1 MPLSVLFVGDS
12 REDAALLRDALAS
25 EPRIRIEAVS
35 SRAEAVRA
43 LHDRPFD
50 VVLLDLDLPDSRG
63 LHTLAGLV
71 SAHPELPVVV
81 LTGFGGG
88 DPDLALE
95 ALRLGAQDF
104 VARSEIARTD
114 WRRVLMFARERKRHE
129 RRAAQYAHVDALT
142 GLPLPHILRQHF
154 ERATARA
161 SRSGRC
167 VALLALAL
175 GGHARLREE
184 AGAAVADRAV
194 AALAMRL
201 RRNIRRADTLAAAPP
216 AGFRLLLENVREAA
230 DVERALARLRRVC
243 GDVTVVGEGERAL
256 RLLEG
261 WALWDPARP
270 VPFAALECAAERAL
284 HGGAS
289 MPHGRTSDAAV
300 PETGARPRRRAP
312 GRGRR
317 HGDRTPAVAGEV

>member
-1 MPLSVLFVGDS
+1 VPLSVLHVAGDPG
-12 REDAALLRDALAS
+12 DAGLLQAALAD

-95 ALRLGAQDF
+95 ALRLGAQDV

-114 WRRVLMFARERKRHE
+114 WRRVLLFARERKRHE
-129 RRAAQYAHVDALT
+129 RRTAQYAHVDAVT
-142 GLPLPHILRQHF
+142 GLPLPHILRRRF
-154 ERATARA
+154 EQATARA

-184 AGAAVADRAV
+184 AGAAVADHARAM
-194 AALAMRL
+194 LAMRL
-201 RRNIRRADTLAAAPP
+201 RRSIRKADTLAAAPP
-216 AGFRLLLENVREAA
+216 AGFRLLLEDVRGAA
-230 DVERALARLRRVC
+230 DVERALARLMRLC
-243 GDVTVVGEGERAL
+243 GDVTVDGERTL

-270 VPFAALECAAERAL
+270 VPFAALECVAERAL
-284 HGGAS
+284 HGGTR
-289 MPHGRTSDAAV
+289 MPHGRSSDAAV
-300 PETGARPRRRAP
+300 PETGARSRRHAP

-317 HGDRTPAVAGEV
+317 QGQRTPAVAGEI